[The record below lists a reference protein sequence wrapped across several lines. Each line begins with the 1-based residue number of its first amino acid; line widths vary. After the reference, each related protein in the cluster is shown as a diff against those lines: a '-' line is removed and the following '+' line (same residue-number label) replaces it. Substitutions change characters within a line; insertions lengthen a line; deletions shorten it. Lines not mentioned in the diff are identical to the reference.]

1 MRRGGLKLKTIIRNI
16 SMLNIKEKK
25 IEENVNIGIDGDR
38 IVFVGDILEGF
49 KAEKVIEG
57 ENRVAMPGICNSHT
71 HIPMSLLRN
80 YGDDLPLWDWLNR
93 KIWPAEKHLTPEDV
107 YWGAMLSLGEMLNSG
122 ITSFIDMY
130 FHIDS
135 IGQAL
140 CDAKARGFVSRGL
153 IGSDDGS
160 REQLAEAERFIKN
173 WHNTQNGRIKSM
185 VAPHAIYTCSGDY
198 ISEAME
204 LASKYGQRVHIH
216 VSESKKEVD
225 ESLRDNGKSPVE
237 YLSDLGLLD
246 MPTVAAHCVYLSDRD
261 MEILKEKNVNVVNN
275 PSSNLKLGNGFAR
288 VDEMLKL
295 GINVAIGTD
304 GSASNNN
311 LNMFEEMHLA
321 ALVNKGV
328 NKDPLSV
335 PALEVLKMGTVNGA
349 IAMGMEDEIGSI
361 EVGKKADLAIISLDS
376 AHLCPQNNL
385 LSALVYSAQ
394 SSDVETVII
403 DGNIL
408 LENREHKTI
417 DMEKAKYMVKSISKR
432 ILNA

>member
-1 MRRGGLKLKTIIRNI
+1 
-16 SMLNIKEKK
+16 MLNVKDKK
-25 IEENVNIGIDGDR
+25 IEENVNIGIDGDC
-38 IVFVGDILEGF
+38 IVFVGDVLEDF
-49 KAEKVIEG
+49 KADKVIDG
-57 ENRVAMPGICNSHT
+57 ENRVAIPGICNSHT
-71 HIPMSLLRN
+71 HIPMSLFRN
-80 YGDDLPLWDWLNR
+80 YGDDLPLWDWLNY

-107 YWGAMLSLGEMLNSG
+107 YWGAMLSLGEMINSG

-135 IGQAL
+135 VGKAL
-140 CDAKARGFVSRGL
+140 CDAKARGFISRGL
-153 IGSDDGS
+153 IGNDDMSGA
-160 REQLAEAERFIKN
+160 QLAEAESFVKN

-185 VAPHAIYTCSGDY
+185 IAPHAIYTCSGDY
-198 ISEAME
+198 IAKAME
-204 LASKYGQRVHIH
+204 LASKHDQRIHIH

-225 ESLRDNGKSPVE
+225 ESLRDHGKSPVE
-237 YLSDLGLLD
+237 YLRDLGLLD
-246 MPTVAAHCVYLSDRD
+246 MPTVAAHCVHLSDRD

-288 VDEMLKL
+288 VDEMLKM

-311 LNMFEEMHLA
+311 LNMLEEMHLA
-321 ALVNKGV
+321 ALVNKGA

-335 PALEVLKMGTVNGA
+335 PAIEVLKMGTLNGA
-349 IAMGMEDEIGSI
+349 TAMGMEDEIGSI
-361 EVGKKADLAIISLDS
+361 EVGKKADLAIIGLDS

-385 LSALVYSAQ
+385 VSALIYSAQ
-394 SSDVETVII
+394 SSDVETVIV

-417 DMEKAKYMVKSISKR
+417 DMEKAKYMVGKISKR